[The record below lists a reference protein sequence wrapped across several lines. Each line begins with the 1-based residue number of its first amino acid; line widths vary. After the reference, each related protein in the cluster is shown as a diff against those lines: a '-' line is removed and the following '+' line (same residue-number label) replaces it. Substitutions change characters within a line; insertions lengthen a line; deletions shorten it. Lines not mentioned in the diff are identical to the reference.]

1 MDQSMSS
8 SFGKRKKVLVI
19 CVDRDDDVGIKTSEQ
34 TPSLGREKCLEIAS
48 KLALA
53 DPEDADSNT
62 IFAAVKE
69 FSELNKKGY
78 DAEVGIITGKKD
90 GGYEADRKI
99 ISEAE
104 VLMDKFHC
112 DSIILVV
119 DGSED
124 ESIIEILKRNFPV
137 HSIKRITIK
146 HSRRI
151 EESYFV
157 LGKYIKLLIYEP
169 KYSRFALGVPGL
181 LLLAYSLMYYLGIT
195 RIALTVS
202 LIIIGGALVIRGFD
216 IGSWL
221 LQFRSELGYTRPQ
234 PAGYIRIFSLL
245 AGILISVASLYLA
258 YVTISNSNEFM
269 QLADRQL
276 SFKYL
281 PKVAGTFIQESINF
295 LWLGLGTY
303 FSGSA
308 LSNWLKNSPKI
319 ARDLMANW
327 VLILLYMPI
336 LQFSLIITGTGD
348 LILLLSSLLLGIGG
362 VSLGVTVSERY
373 SKTKR
378 RR

>member
-1 MDQSMSS
+1 MKQNMRS
-8 SFGKRKKVLVI
+8 SFGKRKKILVI
-19 CVDRDDDVGIKTSEQ
+19 CVDRDDDVGIKTTEH
-34 TPSLGREKCLEIAS
+34 TPILGREKCLQIAS

-62 IFAAVKE
+62 IFASVKE
-69 FSELNKKGY
+69 ASELNKKGY
-78 DAEVGIITGKKD
+78 DAEVGIITGNKD

-104 VLMDKFHC
+104 SLINEFHC
-112 DSIILVV
+112 DSVILVV

-137 HSIKRITIK
+137 HSIKRIIIK
-146 HSRRI
+146 HSRNI

-181 LLLAYSLMYYLGIT
+181 LLLTYGLMYYLGIT
-195 RIALTVS
+195 RIAFTVS
-202 LIIIGGALVIRGFD
+202 LIIIGGSLVIRGFD
-216 IGSWL
+216 LGSWL
-221 LQFRSELGYTRPQ
+221 LQFRSELGYTRTQ
-234 PAGYIRIFSLL
+234 PAGYIRIFSLI
-245 AGILISVASLYLA
+245 AGILISVSSLYLA
-258 YVTISNSNEFM
+258 YVTISNSFEFT
-269 QLADRQL
+269 QLSDRQL

-281 PKVAGTFIQESINF
+281 PGVTGKFIQESINF

-308 LSNWLKNSPKI
+308 LSNWLKNSSKYQG
-319 ARDLMANW
+319 DLMANW
-327 VLILLYMPI
+327 VLVLLYMPI
-336 LQFSLIITGTGD
+336 LQFSLILTGTGD
-348 LILLLSSLLLGIGG
+348 LILLVSSLLLGIGG